1 MAQVIVRNIE
11 FDVKAG
17 LKQCT
22 NLHGWS
28 IGEEA
33 PQIPRL
39 HRQCSGA
46 GAAKARLAL

>member
-11 FDVKAG
+11 FHMKTG

-22 NLHGWS
+22 NLNDWN

-33 PQIPRL
+33 HQSPRL
-39 HRQCSGA
+39 HRQ
-46 GAAKARLAL
+46 